1 MDTRIAG
8 RAINM
13 IEVISWAAITIVMGL
28 ILTVIG
34 VSIYG
39 SFGIVQ

>member
-1 MDTRIAG
+1 MDTQTAG
-8 RAINM
+8 RAISM

-39 SFGIVQ
+39 SFGIA